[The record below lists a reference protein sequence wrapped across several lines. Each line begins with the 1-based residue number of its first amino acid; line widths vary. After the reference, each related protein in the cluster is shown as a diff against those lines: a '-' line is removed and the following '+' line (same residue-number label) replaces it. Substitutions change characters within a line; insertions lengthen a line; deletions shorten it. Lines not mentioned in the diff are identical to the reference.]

1 MDASR
6 TIGSSAARLGRHD
19 IHFYVARPPNV
30 VLNIIGSIVFMSIRS
45 AAIFFMLTVLC
56 ALISEARSHRIRLI
70 NKDEVPSV
78 TPVSIERR
86 FPRMDRAT

>member
-1 MDASR
+1 
-6 TIGSSAARLGRHD
+6 
-19 IHFYVARPPNV
+19 
-30 VLNIIGSIVFMSIRS
+30 MSIRS